1 MTSELHIPAKCSHF
15 HLLLSF
21 QQGNT
26 PFYKIKSFPKPPQ
39 SPCMGLG
46 LGHLYVSF
54 ASLRP
59 VHNKTFSAGI
69 VYFQIIHE

>member
-1 MTSELHIPAKCSHF
+1 MTFELHIPAKCSHF
-15 HLLLSF
+15 HSLLSF
-21 QQGNT
+21 QRGNT
-26 PFYKIKSFPKPPQ
+26 PFIKSKASLNPPKAQ
-39 SPCMGLG
+39 GRGLG

-59 VHNKTFSAGI
+59 VHNKTYSAGV